1 MERRDQP
8 RIFSLY
14 IGDMRRPLQ
23 IGVPLAVVCISDSN
37 EGGNRDHLMA
47 KRPASDGFGIAVHY
61 ASNSAKAEAVVAE
74 IEDAGGKANL
84 VRQCKIY
91 GSPV

>member
-8 RIFSLY
+8 RIFPLY
-14 IGDMRRPLQ
+14 IEDTRRPLQ
-23 IGVPLAVVCISDSN
+23 IGRSAGSCLHQRLY

-61 ASNSAKAEAVVAE
+61 ASNSANAEAVVAE
-74 IEDAGGKANL
+74 IKDAGGKANL